1 MAVINTNVKALF
13 SQMALNTSGRAQTV
27 AMQQVSTGKR
37 INSARDD
44 AAGMAIAT
52 RMTHQIRSLN
62 QAVRNAGDAI
72 SLIQTAEGA
81 TNEITDMMQRMRELA
96 IQAVNDTNDNAQRSY
111 LDLEFQQLKQ
121 QIVQIAD
128 NTEWNGFPVLNGKA
142 GEQVGEMPVY
152 KATSNNQYGDVLIN
166 PTSTRVIE
174 GTASGEQQTITFDT
188 SAIPNGAAN
197 EIAVVKFN
205 PLATGDDLTIGGL
218 TYTAA
223 ANNTAAQVAAAFSG
237 LANGYKLGDEPVPDP
252 LLGAFT
258 GTFKGFS
265 TGTTTTETPDELTF
279 TGIPNGTN
287 DPNIEIT
294 GAGTVS
300 SVVITSGGGGAVDE
314 TTKLSF
320 KALTAGQTLTL
331 AGLTYTAGAGGATAK
346 QIAADFA
353 DRSNGY
359 AGVGGKEP
367 VNGTFTGTLNGFSSG
382 SASLGTLTFTSASS
396 GISVDLMTIDG
407 TGAKPSSL
415 VIKGGNGAENE
426 SATVTFGALK
436 AGETV
441 TLGGLTY
448 TAAADTDANTVA
460 TAFASRPDPYAG
472 VAGGLSGTLSG
483 FSTGDKT
490 GTSVTFSSSSLAAN
504 VKNLPVGGTGS
515 VASIVV
521 TNGGNGPLDETA
533 TLTFNKELL
542 EGDTITIGGLT
553 YTATA
558 DSSPTDLKTAF
569 SNLHE
574 GYNSDDTPPAK
585 GLFTGSLDGF
595 YSEVV
600 AGKLIFKSSSAET
613 NVDNLAIS
621 GTISGVSSE
630 PEDLP
635 SVIVKNGGP
644 LVLNGAGFTGTRT
657 FKFAGETIKL
667 QWDSIKNTA
676 GTAVDTTKMLAQIRQ
691 QLQATNQWGT
701 GSGRTVEISGSKLI
715 LTYAAKDGDVQ
726 SAQLADTS
734 NDGFFKVGA
743 IEVSRNALIQTQEM
757 FDSNGRFLKSGNL
770 VIEHVDVD
778 NNSTL
783 DIKASFVTPDNKSVN
798 LTGTFDKTQ
807 GTIKFLKRDGIN
819 STIISD
825 NLTYLLKDSSGLP
838 LNATNRAS
846 DLDLRNF
853 KLTVDVSGSI
863 PAMRAGDL
871 LINGVEIGGSFAT
884 DDPYSPVNNANGS
897 AIAKAAAINRK
908 AAVGSGPVGES
919 QSITFAGN
927 PIPGV
932 ITVGGVSVELSAME
946 NTPALATAK
955 IAEALRS
962 SAQFGEGS
970 GRKVTYA
977 PGSTII
983 NVDFPV
989 SDGEVSSIDVQQ
1001 RDTNLSSVTDTTRRF
1016 SSSSAGT
1023 GVFAKVNENIFTGK
1037 SMSGN
1042 AVVSGVVF
1050 INGYASAKIETL
1062 MNNPRDTRANV
1073 VRAINL
1079 MTDKTGVVAEDTGS
1093 DQLGVTLKAA
1103 DGRNIEVTFE
1113 TTSIANDF
1121 GNRIGMREGV
1131 QSSTISLESKI
1142 PNAVVLTSSA
1152 VGDISRVGLLEG
1164 NYSKNQAVVNTKERP
1179 LVEAS
1184 VKQVSSASF
1193 SGTPLPGDKFTLIVN
1208 GTTHE
1213 IEASADSNVLP
1224 KFSTLTLQG
1233 MRDAMVA
1240 KFKIDND
1247 QNVEVLAGN
1256 TVGEFVIR
1264 AKTPGRSFTAA
1275 TAMVPAAGSLA
1286 KISSVQTVVAN
1297 KIAPFKALGTD
1308 DLEINGIKIRA
1319 TNAADDIYSNQ
1330 VASSSNPAASAIAMA
1345 NAINTHTPETG
1356 VRAIAN
1362 PVVLKGNSTTTGST
1376 QLATWDAAP
1385 NEVKDVNEP
1394 VGIQSLYLNGTEI
1407 KIEFKKD
1414 DTPAERRINLV
1425 KAINTYSGTHGIAAS
1440 DNGKGLT
1447 LEAPDGRNVS
1457 VWYDASVEGLS
1468 PASFGLDEGSSI
1480 SQIAK
1485 VKIGGSGFTTGDK
1498 VSVNINGTIITA
1510 NLTMDSSSA
1519 SAMATALMNAIA
1531 DQVSKSIKLD
1541 GDPATVASNKIHMSN
1556 LIAYIDPND
1565 PTAVLV
1571 QSKVPGSP
1579 FSMLGASASDP
1590 LQTVSMGTVR
1600 ENNFGRNQITGIV
1613 GANESSSEA
1622 RTIYGTV
1629 RMIADPA
1636 HLPALPSTDGKAPNL
1651 TGVSGKPISIN
1662 VGDDGFTEASN
1673 FSDLGFSV
1681 GAFGGR
1687 SSSDMDP
1694 PRVGRLAFQVGSSAR
1709 QMVTIDL
1716 ADFGKGGPIT
1726 GEITGDVDK
1735 NVEDR
1740 GVRIHTRDGATAVLN
1755 LLDEAMD
1762 KVNATRAT
1770 MGAVM
1775 NRLDHVIN
1783 NLTNVSMNMSASRS
1797 QIEDADY
1804 ASSSTELAKT
1814 QIMQQAATAVLA
1826 QANTSQQSVL
1836 KLLGN

>member
-27 AMQQVSTGKR
+27 AMQQLSTGKR

-174 GTASGEQQTITFDT
+174 GNASGEQQTISFDT

-197 EIAVVKFN
+197 ETAVVKFKA
-205 PLATGDDLTIGGL
+205 LIAAETVTIGGL
-218 TYTAA
+218 TYTS
-223 ANNTAAQVAAAFSG
+223 TAATPAADVAAAFANR
-237 LANGYKLGDEPVPDP
+237 ANGYTAGTAPTPTL
-252 LLGAFT
+252 
-258 GTFKGFS
+258 GTFSGTFAGFS
-265 TGTTTTETPDELTF
+265 TGNATANELTF

-287 DPNIEIT
+287 NSNLLVT
-294 GAGTVS
+294 GTAGKVE
-300 SVVITSGGGGAVDE
+300 SVVITNGGSGPVDE
-314 TTKLSF
+314 TTKLTF
-320 KALTAGQTLTL
+320 KDLTAGQTVIL
-331 AGLTYTAGAGGATAK
+331 AGLTYTAGTGGATAA
-346 QIAADFA
+346 QIATDFA

-359 AGVGGKEP
+359 AGSGGKAP
-367 VNGTFTGTLNGFSSG
+367 LNGTFTGTLTGFSSG
-382 SASLGTLTFTSASS
+382 SSNLADLIFTSSTSGSDVAPMSITGTGTL
-396 GISVDLMTIDG
+396 
-407 TGAKPSSL
+407 PSSV
-415 VIKGGNGAENE
+415 VINGGSGAVDE
-426 SATVTFGALK
+426 SAAVTFSDLT
-436 AGETV
+436 AGQYVTV
-441 TLGGLTY
+441 GGLTY
-448 TAAADTDANTVA
+448 TSTAASTATEVAAAFANRANAYVG
-460 TAFASRPDPYAG
+460 G
-472 VAGGLSGTLSG
+472 VAPSPTAGTLTGTLSG
-483 FSTGDKT
+483 FSTGANT
-490 GTSVTFSSSSLAAN
+490 AGALTFSSSSLAAN
-504 VKNLPVGGTGS
+504 VTNLPVSGTGTVKS
-515 VASIVV
+515 VVV
-521 TNGGNGPLDETA
+521 TNGGNGPIDETA
-533 TLTFNKELL
+533 TLTFNTALTA
-542 EGDTITIGGLT
+542 GQTITIGGLT
-553 YTATA
+553 YTSTGATTA
-558 DSSPTDLKTAF
+558 AEVATDFANRANGYAGAGGTAPTRGT
-569 SNLHE
+569 
-574 GYNSDDTPPAK
+574 
-585 GLFTGSLDGF
+585 FTGTLDGF
-595 YSEVV
+595 
-600 AGKLIFKSSSAET
+600 SSGAAS
-613 NVDNLAIS
+613 S
-621 GTISGVSSE
+621 GTITFTSSTAGINVTNIATSGTGA
-630 PEDLP
+630 LP
-635 SVIVKNGGP
+635 SVVVKNGGP
-644 LVLNGAGFTGTRT
+644 LVLNSAGFSGTRT
-657 FKFAGETIKL
+657 FKFAGETIQL
-667 QWDSIKNTA
+667 QWDSVKNTA
-676 GTAVDTTKMLAQIRQ
+676 GTAVDNVKMLTQIQQ
-691 QLQATNQWGT
+691 QLQSTNQWGA

-726 SAQLADTS
+726 SAQLADAS
-734 NDGFFKVGA
+734 NDGFFKVGS
-743 IEVSRNALIQTQEM
+743 IEISRNALIQTQEM

-798 LTGTFDKTQ
+798 LTGTFDKAQ

-884 DDPYSPVNNANGS
+884 DDPHSPVNNANGS

-955 IAEALRS
+955 IAEAMRS

-983 NVDFPV
+983 NIDFPV
-989 SDGEVSSIDVQQ
+989 TDGEVSSIDVQQ

-1113 TTSIANDF
+1113 TTSIADDF

-1179 LVEAS
+1179 LVDPS

-1193 SGTPLPGDKFTLIVN
+1193 SGTPLSGDKFTLVVN
-1208 GTTHE
+1208 GTEHT
-1213 IEASADSNVLP
+1213 ITAGTAP
-1224 KFSTLTLQG
+1224 ATTLTLQG

-1240 KFKIDND
+1240 QFKIDND

-1256 TVGEFVIR
+1256 TVGEFVVR

-1275 TAMVPAAGSLA
+1275 TAMVPATGSLA

-1330 VASSSNPAASAIAMA
+1330 IASSSNPAASAIAMA

-1385 NEVKDVNEP
+1385 NEVKAVNEP

-1485 VKIGGSGFTTGDK
+1485 VKVGGSGFTTGDT
-1498 VSVNINGTIITA
+1498 VSVNINGTVITTDPTIA
-1510 NLTMDSSSA
+1510 TSSA
-1519 SAMATALMNAIA
+1519 TAMATALMTAINAK
-1531 DQVSKSIKLD
+1531 VSASITLD
-1541 GDPATVASNKIHMSN
+1541 SNPATLASAKTHMSN

-1579 FSMLGASASDP
+1579 FSMVGATASDA

-1600 ENNFGRNQITGIV
+1600 DNNFGSNQITGIV

-1622 RTIYGTV
+1622 RTVYGTV

-1662 VGDDGFTEASN
+1662 VGDDGFSEASN

>member
-13 SQMALNTSGRAQTV
+13 SQMALSSSGRAQTV
-27 AMQQVSTGKR
+27 AMQQLSTGKR

-121 QIVQIAD
+121 QIVQVAD

-152 KATSNNQYGDVLIN
+152 KATSNNQYGDVLLD

-174 GTASGEQQTITFDT
+174 GAASGEQQTITFDT
-188 SAIPNGAAN
+188 SGVD
-197 EIAVVKFN
+197 AV
-205 PLATGDDLTIGGL
+205 G
-218 TYTAA
+218 
-223 ANNTAAQVAAAFSG
+223 
-237 LANGYKLGDEPVPDP
+237 
-252 LLGAFT
+252 
-258 GTFKGFS
+258 
-265 TGTTTTETPDELTF
+265 
-279 TGIPNGTN
+279 
-287 DPNIEIT
+287 
-294 GAGTVS
+294 
-300 SVVITSGGGGAVDE
+300 
-314 TTKLSF
+314 
-320 KALTAGQTLTL
+320 
-331 AGLTYTAGAGGATAK
+331 
-346 QIAADFA
+346 
-353 DRSNGY
+353 
-359 AGVGGKEP
+359 
-367 VNGTFTGTLNGFSSG
+367 
-382 SASLGTLTFTSASS
+382 
-396 GISVDLMTIDG
+396 
-407 TGAKPSSL
+407 
-415 VIKGGNGAENE
+415 
-426 SATVTFGALK
+426 
-436 AGETV
+436 
-441 TLGGLTY
+441 
-448 TAAADTDANTVA
+448 
-460 TAFASRPDPYAG
+460 
-472 VAGGLSGTLSG
+472 
-483 FSTGDKT
+483 
-490 GTSVTFSSSSLAAN
+490 
-504 VKNLPVGGTGS
+504 
-515 VASIVV
+515 
-521 TNGGNGPLDETA
+521 
-533 TLTFNKELL
+533 
-542 EGDTITIGGLT
+542 
-553 YTATA
+553 
-558 DSSPTDLKTAF
+558 
-569 SNLHE
+569 
-574 GYNSDDTPPAK
+574 
-585 GLFTGSLDGF
+585 
-595 YSEVV
+595 
-600 AGKLIFKSSSAET
+600 
-613 NVDNLAIS
+613 
-621 GTISGVSSE
+621 
-630 PEDLP
+630 
-635 SVIVKNGGP
+635 
-644 LVLNGAGFTGTRT
+644 GFTGTRT
-657 FKFAGETIKL
+657 FKFAGESISL
-667 QWDSIKNTA
+667 QWDTITDGS
-676 GTAVDTTKMLAQIRQ
+676 GSVDHTKLLTQFQQ
-691 QLQATNQWGT
+691 QLQATDQFGS
-701 GSGRTVEISGSKLI
+701 GSGRSVAVSGNNLV
-715 LTYAAKDGDVQ
+715 LTYAAKDGDV
-726 SAQLADTS
+726 SDALLADSS
-734 NDGFFKVGA
+734 NDGFFQVGTLN
-743 IEVSRNALIQTQEM
+743 VSRNAVTQTQEM
-757 FDSNGRFLKSGNL
+757 FDNNGRFLRSGNL
-770 VIEHVDVD
+770 VIEHTDT
-778 NNSTL
+778 NNDGNL
-783 DIKASFVTPDNKSVN
+783 DIKATFVTPDNKSVN
-798 LTGTFDKTQ
+798 LTGTFDNTTGKVT
-807 GTIKFLKRDGIN
+807 FLARDGIN

-825 NLTYLLKDSSGLP
+825 NLTYVLKDSTGLP
-838 LNATNRAS
+838 FDGSSSYVS
-846 DLDLRNF
+846 DDVLVKNNELTERNF
-853 KLTVDVSGSI
+853 KLSIDVSGSI

-908 AAVGSGPVGES
+908 ASVGSGPVGES
-919 QSITFAGN
+919 QAITFSGN

-932 ITVGGVSVELSAME
+932 ITVGGVSVELTAME

-955 IAEALRS
+955 IAETMRT

-1001 RDTNLSSVTDTTRRF
+1001 RDTNLSSVTDTTRRY

-1037 SMSGN
+1037 AMSGN

-1079 MTDKTGVVAEDTGS
+1079 ISDKTGVMAEDTGS

-1113 TTSIANDF
+1113 TTSIASDF

-1152 VGDISRVGLLEG
+1152 MGDISRVGLLEG

-1179 LVEAS
+1179 LVEPS
-1184 VKQVSSASF
+1184 IKQVSSAAF
-1193 SGTPLPGDKFTLIVN
+1193 TGPAVAGDKFTLVVN
-1208 GTTHE
+1208 GTEHSISVT
-1213 IEASADSNVLP
+1213 SS
-1224 KFSTLTLQG
+1224 STDFELSTQG
-1233 MRDAMVA
+1233 LRDAMVA
-1240 KFKIDND
+1240 KFAADND

-1256 TVGEFVIR
+1256 TVGEFIIR

-1275 TAMVPAAGSLA
+1275 TAMVPATDSTATM
-1286 KISSVQTVVAN
+1286 SSVKAVVEN
-1297 KIAPFKALGTD
+1297 KIAPFMALGQD
-1308 DLEINGIKIRA
+1308 DLKINGVKIRA

-1330 VASSSNPAASAIAMA
+1330 IASSSNPAASAIAMA

-1376 QLATWDAAP
+1376 QLGTWDAAP
-1385 NEVKDVNEP
+1385 NGTKAVNEP
-1394 VGIQSLYLNGTEI
+1394 VGIQSLYLNGTQI
-1407 KIEFKKD
+1407 KVEFKKD

-1425 KAINTYSGTHGIAAS
+1425 KAINTYSGTHGIVAK

-1468 PASFGLDEGSSI
+1468 PASFGLDEGSSV
-1480 SQIAK
+1480 SQISK
-1485 VKIGGSGFTTGDK
+1485 VKIGGSGFTAGDT
-1498 VSVNINGTIITA
+1498 VSVNINGTIIQT
-1510 NLTMDSSSA
+1510 DSSTSVTSA
-1519 SAMATALMNAIA
+1519 SSMATALMTAINAA
-1531 DQVSKSIKLD
+1531 VSSSITLD
-1541 GDPATVASNKIHMSN
+1541 SNPATLASDRTHMSN

-1579 FSMLGASASDP
+1579 FVMLGSTASSSS
-1590 LQTVSMGTVR
+1590 QTVSMGTVR
-1600 ENNFGRNQITGIV
+1600 ENSFGGNQITGIV
-1613 GANESSSEA
+1613 AANESSSEA
-1622 RTIYGTV
+1622 RTVYGTV
-1629 RMIADPA
+1629 RMIAEPA
-1636 HLPALPSTDGKAPNL
+1636 HLPALPSTDGKSPNL

-1662 VGDDGFTEASN
+1662 TGDDGFSSASN
-1673 FSDLGFSV
+1673 FADLGFSV
-1681 GAFGGR
+1681 GSFGGR

-1735 NVEDR
+1735 AVEDR

-1775 NRLDHVIN
+1775 NRLDHVIS

-1804 ASSSTELAKT
+1804 AASSTELAKT

>member
-13 SQMALNTSGRAQTV
+13 SQMALSSSGRAQTV
-27 AMQQVSTGKR
+27 AMQQLSTGKR

-121 QIVQIAD
+121 QIVQVAD

-152 KATSNNQYGDVLIN
+152 KATSNNQYGDVLLD

-174 GTASGEQQTITFDT
+174 GAASGEQQTITFDT
-188 SAIPNGAAN
+188 SGVD
-197 EIAVVKFN
+197 AV
-205 PLATGDDLTIGGL
+205 G
-218 TYTAA
+218 
-223 ANNTAAQVAAAFSG
+223 
-237 LANGYKLGDEPVPDP
+237 
-252 LLGAFT
+252 
-258 GTFKGFS
+258 
-265 TGTTTTETPDELTF
+265 
-279 TGIPNGTN
+279 
-287 DPNIEIT
+287 
-294 GAGTVS
+294 
-300 SVVITSGGGGAVDE
+300 
-314 TTKLSF
+314 
-320 KALTAGQTLTL
+320 
-331 AGLTYTAGAGGATAK
+331 
-346 QIAADFA
+346 
-353 DRSNGY
+353 
-359 AGVGGKEP
+359 
-367 VNGTFTGTLNGFSSG
+367 
-382 SASLGTLTFTSASS
+382 
-396 GISVDLMTIDG
+396 
-407 TGAKPSSL
+407 
-415 VIKGGNGAENE
+415 
-426 SATVTFGALK
+426 
-436 AGETV
+436 
-441 TLGGLTY
+441 
-448 TAAADTDANTVA
+448 
-460 TAFASRPDPYAG
+460 
-472 VAGGLSGTLSG
+472 
-483 FSTGDKT
+483 
-490 GTSVTFSSSSLAAN
+490 
-504 VKNLPVGGTGS
+504 
-515 VASIVV
+515 
-521 TNGGNGPLDETA
+521 
-533 TLTFNKELL
+533 
-542 EGDTITIGGLT
+542 
-553 YTATA
+553 
-558 DSSPTDLKTAF
+558 
-569 SNLHE
+569 
-574 GYNSDDTPPAK
+574 
-585 GLFTGSLDGF
+585 
-595 YSEVV
+595 
-600 AGKLIFKSSSAET
+600 
-613 NVDNLAIS
+613 
-621 GTISGVSSE
+621 
-630 PEDLP
+630 
-635 SVIVKNGGP
+635 
-644 LVLNGAGFTGTRT
+644 GFTGTRT
-657 FKFAGETIKL
+657 FKFAGESISL
-667 QWDSIKNTA
+667 QWDTITDGS
-676 GTAVDTTKMLAQIRQ
+676 GSVDQTKLLTQFQQ
-691 QLQATNQWGT
+691 QLQATDQFGS
-701 GSGRTVEISGSKLI
+701 GSGRSVGISGNNLV
-715 LTYAAKDGDVQ
+715 LTYAAKDGDV
-726 SAQLADTS
+726 SDALLADSS
-734 NDGFFKVGA
+734 NDGFFQVGTLN
-743 IEVSRNALIQTQEM
+743 VSRNAVTQTQEM
-757 FDSNGRFLKSGNL
+757 FDNNGRFLRSGNL
-770 VIEHVDVD
+770 VIEHTDT
-778 NNSTL
+778 NNDGDL
-783 DIKASFVTPDNKSVN
+783 DIKATFVTPDNKSVN
-798 LTGTFDKTQ
+798 LTGTFDETTGKVT
-807 GTIKFLKRDGIN
+807 FLARDGIN

-825 NLTYLLKDSSGLP
+825 NLTYVLKDSTGLP
-838 LNATNRAS
+838 FDGSSSYVS
-846 DLDLRNF
+846 DDVLVKSNELTERNF
-853 KLTVDVSGSI
+853 KLSIDVSGSI

-919 QSITFAGN
+919 QAITFSGN

-932 ITVGGVSVELSAME
+932 ITVGGVSVELTAME

-955 IAEALRS
+955 IAETMRT

-983 NVDFPV
+983 SVDFPV

-1001 RDTNLSSVTDTTRRF
+1001 RDTNLSSVTDTMRRY

-1037 SMSGN
+1037 AMSGN

-1079 MTDKTGVVAEDTGS
+1079 ISDKTGVVADDTGS

-1113 TTSIANDF
+1113 TTSIASDF

-1152 VGDISRVGLLEG
+1152 MGDISRVGLLEG

-1179 LVEAS
+1179 LVEPS
-1184 VKQVSSASF
+1184 IQQVSSAAF
-1193 SGTPLPGDKFTLIVN
+1193 TGPAVAGDKFTLVVN
-1208 GTTHE
+1208 GTEHS
-1213 IEASADSNVLP
+1213 ISVSSS
-1224 KFSTLTLQG
+1224 STDFELSTQG
-1233 MRDAMVA
+1233 LRDAMVT
-1240 KFKIDND
+1240 KFAADND

-1256 TVGEFVIR
+1256 TVGEFIIR

-1275 TAMVPAAGSLA
+1275 TAMVPATDSTAI
-1286 KISSVQTVVAN
+1286 ISSVKAVVEN
-1297 KIAPFKALGTD
+1297 KISPFMALGQD
-1308 DLEINGIKIRA
+1308 DLKINGVKIRA

-1330 VASSSNPAASAIAMA
+1330 IASSSNPAASAIAMA

-1376 QLATWDAAP
+1376 QLGTWDAAP
-1385 NEVKDVNEP
+1385 NGTKAVNEP
-1394 VGIQSLYLNGTEI
+1394 VGIQSLYLNGTQI
-1407 KIEFKKD
+1407 KVEFKKD

-1425 KAINTYSGTHGIAAS
+1425 KAINTYSGTHGIVAK

-1468 PASFGLDEGSSI
+1468 PASFGLDEGSSV
-1480 SQIAK
+1480 SQVSK
-1485 VKIGGSGFTTGDK
+1485 VKIGGSGFTAGDT
-1498 VSVNINGTIITA
+1498 VSVNINGTIIQT
-1510 NLTMDSSSA
+1510 DSSTSVASA
-1519 SAMATALMNAIA
+1519 SSMATALMTAINAA
-1531 DQVSKSIKLD
+1531 VSDSITLD
-1541 GDPATVASNKIHMSN
+1541 SNPATLASDRTHMSN

-1579 FSMLGASASDP
+1579 FVMLGSTASSSS
-1590 LQTVSMGTVR
+1590 QTVSMGTVR
-1600 ENNFGRNQITGIV
+1600 ENSFGGNQITGIV
-1613 GANESSSEA
+1613 AANESSSEA
-1622 RTIYGTV
+1622 RTVYGTV
-1629 RMIADPA
+1629 RMIAEPA
-1636 HLPALPSTDGKAPNL
+1636 HLPALPSTDGKSPNL

-1662 VGDDGFTEASN
+1662 TGDDGFSSASN
-1673 FSDLGFSV
+1673 FADLGFSV
-1681 GAFGGR
+1681 GSFGGR

-1735 NVEDR
+1735 AVEDR

-1804 ASSSTELAKT
+1804 AASSTELAKT

>member
-13 SQMALNTSGRAQTV
+13 SQMALSSSGRAQTV
-27 AMQQVSTGKR
+27 AMQQLSTGKR

-121 QIVQIAD
+121 QIVQVAD

-152 KATSNNQYGDVLIN
+152 KATSNNQYGDVLLD

-174 GTASGEQQTITFDT
+174 GAASGEQQTITFDT
-188 SAIPNGAAN
+188 SGVD
-197 EIAVVKFN
+197 AV
-205 PLATGDDLTIGGL
+205 G
-218 TYTAA
+218 
-223 ANNTAAQVAAAFSG
+223 
-237 LANGYKLGDEPVPDP
+237 
-252 LLGAFT
+252 
-258 GTFKGFS
+258 
-265 TGTTTTETPDELTF
+265 
-279 TGIPNGTN
+279 
-287 DPNIEIT
+287 
-294 GAGTVS
+294 
-300 SVVITSGGGGAVDE
+300 
-314 TTKLSF
+314 
-320 KALTAGQTLTL
+320 
-331 AGLTYTAGAGGATAK
+331 
-346 QIAADFA
+346 
-353 DRSNGY
+353 
-359 AGVGGKEP
+359 
-367 VNGTFTGTLNGFSSG
+367 
-382 SASLGTLTFTSASS
+382 
-396 GISVDLMTIDG
+396 
-407 TGAKPSSL
+407 
-415 VIKGGNGAENE
+415 
-426 SATVTFGALK
+426 
-436 AGETV
+436 
-441 TLGGLTY
+441 
-448 TAAADTDANTVA
+448 
-460 TAFASRPDPYAG
+460 
-472 VAGGLSGTLSG
+472 
-483 FSTGDKT
+483 
-490 GTSVTFSSSSLAAN
+490 
-504 VKNLPVGGTGS
+504 
-515 VASIVV
+515 
-521 TNGGNGPLDETA
+521 
-533 TLTFNKELL
+533 
-542 EGDTITIGGLT
+542 
-553 YTATA
+553 
-558 DSSPTDLKTAF
+558 
-569 SNLHE
+569 
-574 GYNSDDTPPAK
+574 
-585 GLFTGSLDGF
+585 
-595 YSEVV
+595 
-600 AGKLIFKSSSAET
+600 
-613 NVDNLAIS
+613 
-621 GTISGVSSE
+621 
-630 PEDLP
+630 
-635 SVIVKNGGP
+635 
-644 LVLNGAGFTGTRT
+644 GFTGTRT
-657 FKFAGETIKL
+657 FKFAGESISL
-667 QWDSIKNTA
+667 QWDTITDGS
-676 GTAVDTTKMLAQIRQ
+676 GSVDQTKLLTQFQQ
-691 QLQATNQWGT
+691 QLQATDQFGS
-701 GSGRTVEISGSKLI
+701 GSGRSVGVSGNNLV
-715 LTYAAKDGDVQ
+715 LTYAAKDGDV
-726 SAQLADTS
+726 SDALLADSS
-734 NDGFFKVGA
+734 NDGFFQVGTLN
-743 IEVSRNALIQTQEM
+743 VSRNAVTQTQEM
-757 FDSNGRFLKSGNL
+757 FDNNGRFLRSGNL
-770 VIEHVDVD
+770 VIEHTDT
-778 NNSTL
+778 NNDGDL
-783 DIKASFVTPDNKSVN
+783 DIKATFVTPDNKSVN
-798 LTGTFDKTQ
+798 LTGTFDETTGKVT
-807 GTIKFLKRDGIN
+807 FLARDGIN

-825 NLTYLLKDSSGLP
+825 NLTYVLKDSTGLP
-838 LNATNRAS
+838 FDGSSSYVS
-846 DLDLRNF
+846 DDVLVKSNELTERNF
-853 KLTVDVSGSI
+853 KLSIDVSGSI

-919 QSITFAGN
+919 QAITFSGN

-932 ITVGGVSVELSAME
+932 ITVGGVSVELTAME

-955 IAEALRS
+955 IAETMRT

-983 NVDFPV
+983 SVDFPV

-1001 RDTNLSSVTDTTRRF
+1001 RDTNLSSVTDTMRRY

-1037 SMSGN
+1037 AMSGN

-1079 MTDKTGVVAEDTGS
+1079 ISDKTGVVADDTGS

-1113 TTSIANDF
+1113 TTSIASDF

-1152 VGDISRVGLLEG
+1152 MGDISRVGLLEG

-1179 LVEAS
+1179 LVEPS
-1184 VKQVSSASF
+1184 IQQVSSAAF
-1193 SGTPLPGDKFTLIVN
+1193 TGPAVAGDKFTLVVN
-1208 GTTHE
+1208 GTEHS
-1213 IEASADSNVLP
+1213 ISVSSS
-1224 KFSTLTLQG
+1224 STDFELSTQG
-1233 MRDAMVA
+1233 LRDAMVA
-1240 KFKIDND
+1240 KFAADND

-1256 TVGEFVIR
+1256 TVGEFIIR

-1275 TAMVPAAGSLA
+1275 TAMVPATDSTAI
-1286 KISSVQTVVAN
+1286 ISSVKAVVEN
-1297 KIAPFKALGTD
+1297 KISPFMALGQD
-1308 DLEINGIKIRA
+1308 DLKINGVKIRA

-1330 VASSSNPAASAIAMA
+1330 IASSSNPAASAIAMA

-1376 QLATWDAAP
+1376 QLGTWDAAP
-1385 NEVKDVNEP
+1385 NGTKAVNEP
-1394 VGIQSLYLNGTEI
+1394 VGIQSLYLNGTQI
-1407 KIEFKKD
+1407 KVEFKKD

-1425 KAINTYSGTHGIAAS
+1425 KAINTYSGTHGIVAK

-1468 PASFGLDEGSSI
+1468 PASFGLDEGSSV
-1480 SQIAK
+1480 SQVSK
-1485 VKIGGSGFTTGDK
+1485 VKIGGSGFTAGDT
-1498 VSVNINGTIITA
+1498 VSVNINGTIIQT
-1510 NLTMDSSSA
+1510 DSSTSVASA
-1519 SAMATALMNAIA
+1519 SSMATALMTAINAA
-1531 DQVSKSIKLD
+1531 VSDSITLD
-1541 GDPATVASNKIHMSN
+1541 SNPATLASDRTHMSN

-1579 FSMLGASASDP
+1579 FVMLGSTASSSS
-1590 LQTVSMGTVR
+1590 QTVSMGTVR
-1600 ENNFGRNQITGIV
+1600 ENSFGGNQITGIV
-1613 GANESSSEA
+1613 AANESSSEA
-1622 RTIYGTV
+1622 RTVYGTV
-1629 RMIADPA
+1629 RMIAEPA
-1636 HLPALPSTDGKAPNL
+1636 HLPALPSTDGKSPNL

-1662 VGDDGFTEASN
+1662 TGDDGFSSASN
-1673 FSDLGFSV
+1673 FADLGFSV
-1681 GAFGGR
+1681 GSFGGR

-1735 NVEDR
+1735 AVEDR

-1804 ASSSTELAKT
+1804 AASSTELAKT

>member
-13 SQMALNTSGRAQTV
+13 SQMALSSSGRAQTV
-27 AMQQVSTGKR
+27 AMQQLSTGKR

-121 QIVQIAD
+121 QIVQVAD

-152 KATSNNQYGDVLIN
+152 KATSNNQYGDVLLD

-174 GTASGEQQTITFDT
+174 GAASGEQQTITFDT
-188 SAIPNGAAN
+188 SGVD
-197 EIAVVKFN
+197 AV
-205 PLATGDDLTIGGL
+205 G
-218 TYTAA
+218 
-223 ANNTAAQVAAAFSG
+223 
-237 LANGYKLGDEPVPDP
+237 
-252 LLGAFT
+252 
-258 GTFKGFS
+258 
-265 TGTTTTETPDELTF
+265 
-279 TGIPNGTN
+279 
-287 DPNIEIT
+287 
-294 GAGTVS
+294 
-300 SVVITSGGGGAVDE
+300 
-314 TTKLSF
+314 
-320 KALTAGQTLTL
+320 
-331 AGLTYTAGAGGATAK
+331 
-346 QIAADFA
+346 
-353 DRSNGY
+353 
-359 AGVGGKEP
+359 
-367 VNGTFTGTLNGFSSG
+367 
-382 SASLGTLTFTSASS
+382 
-396 GISVDLMTIDG
+396 
-407 TGAKPSSL
+407 
-415 VIKGGNGAENE
+415 
-426 SATVTFGALK
+426 
-436 AGETV
+436 
-441 TLGGLTY
+441 
-448 TAAADTDANTVA
+448 
-460 TAFASRPDPYAG
+460 
-472 VAGGLSGTLSG
+472 
-483 FSTGDKT
+483 
-490 GTSVTFSSSSLAAN
+490 
-504 VKNLPVGGTGS
+504 
-515 VASIVV
+515 
-521 TNGGNGPLDETA
+521 
-533 TLTFNKELL
+533 
-542 EGDTITIGGLT
+542 
-553 YTATA
+553 
-558 DSSPTDLKTAF
+558 
-569 SNLHE
+569 
-574 GYNSDDTPPAK
+574 
-585 GLFTGSLDGF
+585 
-595 YSEVV
+595 
-600 AGKLIFKSSSAET
+600 
-613 NVDNLAIS
+613 
-621 GTISGVSSE
+621 
-630 PEDLP
+630 
-635 SVIVKNGGP
+635 
-644 LVLNGAGFTGTRT
+644 GFTGTRT
-657 FKFAGETIKL
+657 FKFAGESISL
-667 QWDSIKNTA
+667 QWDTITDGS
-676 GTAVDTTKMLAQIRQ
+676 GSVDQTKFLTQFQQ
-691 QLQATNQWGT
+691 QLQATDQFGS
-701 GSGRTVEISGSKLI
+701 GSGRSVGISGNNLV
-715 LTYAAKDGDVQ
+715 LTYAAKDGDV
-726 SAQLADTS
+726 SDALLADSS
-734 NDGFFKVGA
+734 NDGFFQVGTLN
-743 IEVSRNALIQTQEM
+743 VSRNAVTQTQEM
-757 FDSNGRFLKSGNL
+757 FDNNGRFLRSGNL
-770 VIEHVDVD
+770 VIEHTDT
-778 NNSTL
+778 NNDGDL
-783 DIKASFVTPDNKSVN
+783 DIKATFVTPDNKSVN
-798 LTGTFDKTQ
+798 LTGTFDETTGKVT
-807 GTIKFLKRDGIN
+807 FLARDGIN

-825 NLTYLLKDSSGLP
+825 NLTYVLKDSTGLP
-838 LNATNRAS
+838 FDGSSSYVS
-846 DLDLRNF
+846 DDVLVKSNELTERNF
-853 KLTVDVSGSI
+853 KLSIDVSGSI

-919 QSITFAGN
+919 QAITFSGN

-932 ITVGGVSVELSAME
+932 ITVGGVSVELTAME

-955 IAEALRS
+955 IAETMRT

-983 NVDFPV
+983 SVDFPV

-1001 RDTNLSSVTDTTRRF
+1001 RDTNLSSVTDTTRRY

-1037 SMSGN
+1037 AMSGN

-1079 MTDKTGVVAEDTGS
+1079 ISDKTGVVADDTGS

-1113 TTSIANDF
+1113 TTSIASDF

-1152 VGDISRVGLLEG
+1152 MGDISRVGLLEG

-1179 LVEAS
+1179 LVEPS
-1184 VKQVSSASF
+1184 IQQVSSAAF
-1193 SGTPLPGDKFTLIVN
+1193 TGPAVAGDKFTLVVN
-1208 GTTHE
+1208 GTEHS
-1213 IEASADSNVLP
+1213 ISVSSS
-1224 KFSTLTLQG
+1224 STDFELSTQG
-1233 MRDAMVA
+1233 LRDAMVT
-1240 KFKIDND
+1240 KFAADND

-1256 TVGEFVIR
+1256 TVGEFIIR

-1275 TAMVPAAGSLA
+1275 TAMVPATDSTAI
-1286 KISSVQTVVAN
+1286 ISSVKAVVEN
-1297 KIAPFKALGTD
+1297 KISPFMALGQD
-1308 DLEINGIKIRA
+1308 DLKINGVKIRA

-1330 VASSSNPAASAIAMA
+1330 IASSSNPAASAIAMA

-1376 QLATWDAAP
+1376 QLGTWDAAP
-1385 NEVKDVNEP
+1385 NGTKAVNEP
-1394 VGIQSLYLNGTEI
+1394 VGIQSLYLNGTQI
-1407 KIEFKKD
+1407 KVEFKKD

-1425 KAINTYSGTHGIAAS
+1425 KAINTYSGTHGIVAK

-1468 PASFGLDEGSSI
+1468 PASFGLDEGSSV
-1480 SQIAK
+1480 SQVSK
-1485 VKIGGSGFTTGDK
+1485 VKIGGSGFTAGDT
-1498 VSVNINGTIITA
+1498 VSVNINGTIIQT
-1510 NLTMDSSSA
+1510 DSSTSVASA
-1519 SAMATALMNAIA
+1519 SSMATALMTAINAA
-1531 DQVSKSIKLD
+1531 VSDSITLD
-1541 GDPATVASNKIHMSN
+1541 SNPATLASDRTHMSN

-1579 FSMLGASASDP
+1579 FVMLGSTASSSS
-1590 LQTVSMGTVR
+1590 QTVSMGTVR
-1600 ENNFGRNQITGIV
+1600 ENSFGGNQITGIV
-1613 GANESSSEA
+1613 AANESSSEA
-1622 RTIYGTV
+1622 RTVYGTV
-1629 RMIADPA
+1629 RMIAEPA
-1636 HLPALPSTDGKAPNL
+1636 HLPALPSTDGKSPNL

-1662 VGDDGFTEASN
+1662 TGDDGFSSASN
-1673 FSDLGFSV
+1673 FADLGFSV
-1681 GAFGGR
+1681 GSFGGR

-1735 NVEDR
+1735 AVEDR

-1804 ASSSTELAKT
+1804 AASSTELAKT

>member
-13 SQMALNTSGRAQTV
+13 SQMALSSSGRAQTV
-27 AMQQVSTGKR
+27 AMQQLSTGKR

-121 QIVQIAD
+121 QIVQVAD

-152 KATSNNQYGDVLIN
+152 KATSNNQYGDVLLD

-174 GTASGEQQTITFDT
+174 GAASGEQQTITFDT
-188 SAIPNGAAN
+188 SGVD
-197 EIAVVKFN
+197 AV
-205 PLATGDDLTIGGL
+205 G
-218 TYTAA
+218 
-223 ANNTAAQVAAAFSG
+223 
-237 LANGYKLGDEPVPDP
+237 
-252 LLGAFT
+252 
-258 GTFKGFS
+258 
-265 TGTTTTETPDELTF
+265 
-279 TGIPNGTN
+279 
-287 DPNIEIT
+287 
-294 GAGTVS
+294 
-300 SVVITSGGGGAVDE
+300 
-314 TTKLSF
+314 
-320 KALTAGQTLTL
+320 
-331 AGLTYTAGAGGATAK
+331 
-346 QIAADFA
+346 
-353 DRSNGY
+353 
-359 AGVGGKEP
+359 
-367 VNGTFTGTLNGFSSG
+367 
-382 SASLGTLTFTSASS
+382 
-396 GISVDLMTIDG
+396 
-407 TGAKPSSL
+407 
-415 VIKGGNGAENE
+415 
-426 SATVTFGALK
+426 
-436 AGETV
+436 
-441 TLGGLTY
+441 
-448 TAAADTDANTVA
+448 
-460 TAFASRPDPYAG
+460 
-472 VAGGLSGTLSG
+472 
-483 FSTGDKT
+483 
-490 GTSVTFSSSSLAAN
+490 
-504 VKNLPVGGTGS
+504 
-515 VASIVV
+515 
-521 TNGGNGPLDETA
+521 
-533 TLTFNKELL
+533 
-542 EGDTITIGGLT
+542 
-553 YTATA
+553 
-558 DSSPTDLKTAF
+558 
-569 SNLHE
+569 
-574 GYNSDDTPPAK
+574 
-585 GLFTGSLDGF
+585 
-595 YSEVV
+595 
-600 AGKLIFKSSSAET
+600 
-613 NVDNLAIS
+613 
-621 GTISGVSSE
+621 
-630 PEDLP
+630 
-635 SVIVKNGGP
+635 
-644 LVLNGAGFTGTRT
+644 GFTGTRT
-657 FKFAGETIKL
+657 FKFAGESISL
-667 QWDSIKNTA
+667 QWDTITDGS
-676 GTAVDTTKMLAQIRQ
+676 GSVDQTKLLTQFQQ
-691 QLQATNQWGT
+691 QLQATDQFGS
-701 GSGRTVEISGSKLI
+701 GSGRSVGISGNNLV
-715 LTYAAKDGDVQ
+715 LTYAAKDGDV
-726 SAQLADTS
+726 SDALLADSS
-734 NDGFFKVGA
+734 NDGFFQVGTLN
-743 IEVSRNALIQTQEM
+743 VSRNAVTQTQEM
-757 FDSNGRFLKSGNL
+757 FDNNGRFLRSGNL
-770 VIEHVDVD
+770 VIEHTDT
-778 NNSTL
+778 NNDGDL
-783 DIKASFVTPDNKSVN
+783 DIKATFVTPDNKSVN
-798 LTGTFDKTQ
+798 LTGTFDETTGKVT
-807 GTIKFLKRDGIN
+807 FLARDGIN

-825 NLTYLLKDSSGLP
+825 NLTYVLKDSTGLP
-838 LNATNRAS
+838 FDGSSSYVS
-846 DLDLRNF
+846 DDVLVKSNELTERNF
-853 KLTVDVSGSI
+853 KLSIDVSGSI

-919 QSITFAGN
+919 QAITFSGN

-932 ITVGGVSVELSAME
+932 ITVGGVSVELTAME

-955 IAEALRS
+955 IAETMRT

-983 NVDFPV
+983 SVDFPV

-1001 RDTNLSSVTDTTRRF
+1001 RDTNLSSVTDTMRRY

-1037 SMSGN
+1037 AMSGN

-1079 MTDKTGVVAEDTGS
+1079 ISDKTGVVADDTGS

-1113 TTSIANDF
+1113 TTSIASDF

-1152 VGDISRVGLLEG
+1152 MGDISRVGLLEG

-1179 LVEAS
+1179 LVEPS
-1184 VKQVSSASF
+1184 IQQVSSAAF
-1193 SGTPLPGDKFTLIVN
+1193 TGPAVAGDKFTLVVN
-1208 GTTHE
+1208 GTEHS
-1213 IEASADSNVLP
+1213 ISVSSS
-1224 KFSTLTLQG
+1224 STDFELSTQG
-1233 MRDAMVA
+1233 LRDAMVA
-1240 KFKIDND
+1240 KFAADND

-1256 TVGEFVIR
+1256 TVGEFIIR

-1275 TAMVPAAGSLA
+1275 TAMVPATDSTAI
-1286 KISSVQTVVAN
+1286 ISSVKAVVEN
-1297 KIAPFKALGTD
+1297 KISPFMALGQD
-1308 DLEINGIKIRA
+1308 DLKINGVKIRA

-1330 VASSSNPAASAIAMA
+1330 IASSSNPAASAIAMA

-1376 QLATWDAAP
+1376 QLGTWDAAP
-1385 NEVKDVNEP
+1385 NGTKAVNEP
-1394 VGIQSLYLNGTEI
+1394 VGIQSLYLNGTQI
-1407 KIEFKKD
+1407 KVEFKKD

-1425 KAINTYSGTHGIAAS
+1425 KAINTYSGTHGIVAK

-1468 PASFGLDEGSSI
+1468 PASFGLDEGSSV
-1480 SQIAK
+1480 SQVSK
-1485 VKIGGSGFTTGDK
+1485 VKIGGSGFTAGDT
-1498 VSVNINGTIITA
+1498 VSVNINGTIIQT
-1510 NLTMDSSSA
+1510 DSSTSVASA
-1519 SAMATALMNAIA
+1519 SSMATALMTAINAA
-1531 DQVSKSIKLD
+1531 VSDSITLD
-1541 GDPATVASNKIHMSN
+1541 SNPATLASDRTHMSN

-1579 FSMLGASASDP
+1579 FVMLGSTASSSS
-1590 LQTVSMGTVR
+1590 QTVSMGTVR
-1600 ENNFGRNQITGIV
+1600 ENSFGGNQITGIV
-1613 GANESSSEA
+1613 AANESSSEA
-1622 RTIYGTV
+1622 RTVYGTV
-1629 RMIADPA
+1629 RMIAEPA
-1636 HLPALPSTDGKAPNL
+1636 HLPALPSTDGKSPNL

-1662 VGDDGFTEASN
+1662 TGDDGFSSASN
-1673 FSDLGFSV
+1673 FADLGFSV
-1681 GAFGGR
+1681 GSFGGR

-1735 NVEDR
+1735 AVEDR

-1804 ASSSTELAKT
+1804 AASSTELAKT

>member
-13 SQMALNTSGRAQTV
+13 SQMALSSSGRAQTV
-27 AMQQVSTGKR
+27 AMQQLSTGKR

-121 QIVQIAD
+121 QIVQVAD

-152 KATSNNQYGDVLIN
+152 KATSNNQYGDVLLD

-174 GTASGEQQTITFDT
+174 GAASGEQQTITFDT
-188 SAIPNGAAN
+188 SGVD
-197 EIAVVKFN
+197 AV
-205 PLATGDDLTIGGL
+205 G
-218 TYTAA
+218 
-223 ANNTAAQVAAAFSG
+223 
-237 LANGYKLGDEPVPDP
+237 
-252 LLGAFT
+252 
-258 GTFKGFS
+258 
-265 TGTTTTETPDELTF
+265 
-279 TGIPNGTN
+279 
-287 DPNIEIT
+287 
-294 GAGTVS
+294 
-300 SVVITSGGGGAVDE
+300 
-314 TTKLSF
+314 
-320 KALTAGQTLTL
+320 
-331 AGLTYTAGAGGATAK
+331 
-346 QIAADFA
+346 
-353 DRSNGY
+353 
-359 AGVGGKEP
+359 
-367 VNGTFTGTLNGFSSG
+367 
-382 SASLGTLTFTSASS
+382 
-396 GISVDLMTIDG
+396 
-407 TGAKPSSL
+407 
-415 VIKGGNGAENE
+415 
-426 SATVTFGALK
+426 
-436 AGETV
+436 
-441 TLGGLTY
+441 
-448 TAAADTDANTVA
+448 
-460 TAFASRPDPYAG
+460 
-472 VAGGLSGTLSG
+472 
-483 FSTGDKT
+483 
-490 GTSVTFSSSSLAAN
+490 
-504 VKNLPVGGTGS
+504 
-515 VASIVV
+515 
-521 TNGGNGPLDETA
+521 
-533 TLTFNKELL
+533 
-542 EGDTITIGGLT
+542 
-553 YTATA
+553 
-558 DSSPTDLKTAF
+558 
-569 SNLHE
+569 
-574 GYNSDDTPPAK
+574 
-585 GLFTGSLDGF
+585 
-595 YSEVV
+595 
-600 AGKLIFKSSSAET
+600 
-613 NVDNLAIS
+613 
-621 GTISGVSSE
+621 
-630 PEDLP
+630 
-635 SVIVKNGGP
+635 
-644 LVLNGAGFTGTRT
+644 GFTGTRT
-657 FKFAGETIKL
+657 FKFAGESISL
-667 QWDSIKNTA
+667 QWDSITD
-676 GTAVDTTKMLAQIRQ
+676 GSGSVDHTKLLTQFQQ
-691 QLQATNQWGT
+691 QLQATDQFGS
-701 GSGRTVEISGSKLI
+701 GSGRSVAVSGNNLV
-715 LTYAAKDGDVQ
+715 LTYAAKDGDV
-726 SAQLADTS
+726 SDALLADSS
-734 NDGFFKVGA
+734 NDGFFQVGTLN
-743 IEVSRNALIQTQEM
+743 VSRNAVTQTQEM
-757 FDSNGRFLKSGNL
+757 FDNNGRFLRSGNL
-770 VIEHVDVD
+770 VIEHVDT
-778 NNSTL
+778 NNDGNL
-783 DIKASFVTPDNKSVN
+783 DIKATFVTPDNKSVN
-798 LTGTFDKTQ
+798 LTGTFDESTGKVT
-807 GTIKFLKRDGIN
+807 FLSRDGIN

-825 NLTYLLKDSSGLP
+825 NLTYLLKDSTGMPFDSSSSYV
-838 LNATNRAS
+838 S
-846 DLDLRNF
+846 DDVLVKSNNLSDRNF
-853 KLTVDVSGSI
+853 KLSIDVSGSI

-908 AAVGSGPVGES
+908 ASVGSGPVGES
-919 QSITFAGN
+919 QAITFSGN

-932 ITVGGVSVELSAME
+932 ITVGGVSVELTAME

-955 IAEALRS
+955 IAETMRT

-1001 RDTNLSSVTDTTRRF
+1001 RDTNLSSVTDTTRRY

-1023 GVFAKVNENIFTGK
+1023 GVYAKVNENIFTGK
-1037 SMSGN
+1037 AMSGT

-1079 MTDKTGVVAEDTGS
+1079 ISDKTGVIAEDTGS

-1113 TTSIANDF
+1113 TTSIASDF

-1152 VGDISRVGLLEG
+1152 MGDISRVGLLEG

-1179 LVEAS
+1179 LVEPS
-1184 VKQVSSASF
+1184 IKQVSSAAF
-1193 SGTPLPGDKFTLIVN
+1193 TGPAVAGDKFTLVVN
-1208 GTTHE
+1208 GTEHSISVT
-1213 IEASADSNVLP
+1213 SS
-1224 KFSTLTLQG
+1224 STDFELSTQG
-1233 MRDAMVA
+1233 LRDAMVA
-1240 KFKIDND
+1240 KFAADND

-1256 TVGEFVIR
+1256 TVGEFIIR

-1275 TAMVPAAGSLA
+1275 TAMVPATDSTANM
-1286 KISSVQTVVAN
+1286 SSVKAVVEN
-1297 KIAPFKALGTD
+1297 KIAPFMALGQD
-1308 DLEINGIKIRA
+1308 DLKINGVKIRA

-1330 VASSSNPAASAIAMA
+1330 IASSSNPAASAIAMA

-1376 QLATWDAAP
+1376 QLGTWDAAP
-1385 NEVKDVNEP
+1385 NGTKAVNEP
-1394 VGIQSLYLNGTEI
+1394 VGIQSLYLNGTQI
-1407 KIEFKKD
+1407 KVEFKKD

-1425 KAINTYSGTHGIAAS
+1425 KAINTYSGTHGIVAK

-1468 PASFGLDEGSSI
+1468 PASFGLDEGSSV
-1480 SQIAK
+1480 SQISK
-1485 VKIGGSGFTTGDK
+1485 VKIGGSGFTAGDT
-1498 VSVNINGTIITA
+1498 VSVNINGTIIQT
-1510 NLTMDSSSA
+1510 DSSTSVTSA
-1519 SAMATALMNAIA
+1519 SSMATALMTAINAA
-1531 DQVSKSIKLD
+1531 VSDSITLD
-1541 GDPATVASNKIHMSN
+1541 SNPATLASDRTHMSN

-1579 FSMLGASASDP
+1579 FVMLGSTASSSS
-1590 LQTVSMGTVR
+1590 QTVSMGTVR
-1600 ENNFGRNQITGIV
+1600 ENSFGGNQITGIV
-1613 GANESSSEA
+1613 AANESSSEA
-1622 RTIYGTV
+1622 RTVYGTV
-1629 RMIADPA
+1629 RMIAEPA
-1636 HLPALPSTDGKAPNL
+1636 HLPALPSTDGKSPNL

-1662 VGDDGFTEASN
+1662 TGDDGFSSASN
-1673 FSDLGFSV
+1673 FADLGFSV
-1681 GAFGGR
+1681 GSFGGR

-1735 NVEDR
+1735 AVEDR
-1740 GVRIHTRDGATAVLN
+1740 SVRIHTRDGATAVLN

-1775 NRLDHVIN
+1775 NRLDHVIS

-1804 ASSSTELAKT
+1804 AASSTELAKT

>member
-13 SQMALNTSGRAQTV
+13 SQMALSTSGRAQSV
-27 AMQQVSTGKR
+27 AMQQLSTGKR

-96 IQAVNDTNDNAQRSY
+96 IQAVNDTNDPQQRGY

-152 KATSNNQYGDVLIN
+152 KATSNNQFGDVLLD
-166 PTSTRVIE
+166 PTTNRVIE
-174 GTASGEQQTITFDT
+174 GSASGEQQTVTLTT
-188 SAIPNGAAN
+188 SIPAA
-197 EIAVVKFN
+197 
-205 PLATGDDLTIGGL
+205 
-218 TYTAA
+218 
-223 ANNTAAQVAAAFSG
+223 
-237 LANGYKLGDEPVPDP
+237 
-252 LLGAFT
+252 
-258 GTFKGFS
+258 GFS
-265 TGTTTTETPDELTF
+265 
-279 TGIPNGTN
+279 
-287 DPNIEIT
+287 
-294 GAGTVS
+294 
-300 SVVITSGGGGAVDE
+300 
-314 TTKLSF
+314 
-320 KALTAGQTLTL
+320 
-331 AGLTYTAGAGGATAK
+331 
-346 QIAADFA
+346 
-353 DRSNGY
+353 
-359 AGVGGKEP
+359 
-367 VNGTFTGTLNGFSSG
+367 
-382 SASLGTLTFTSASS
+382 
-396 GISVDLMTIDG
+396 
-407 TGAKPSSL
+407 
-415 VIKGGNGAENE
+415 
-426 SATVTFGALK
+426 
-436 AGETV
+436 
-441 TLGGLTY
+441 
-448 TAAADTDANTVA
+448 
-460 TAFASRPDPYAG
+460 
-472 VAGGLSGTLSG
+472 
-483 FSTGDKT
+483 
-490 GTSVTFSSSSLAAN
+490 
-504 VKNLPVGGTGS
+504 
-515 VASIVV
+515 
-521 TNGGNGPLDETA
+521 
-533 TLTFNKELL
+533 
-542 EGDTITIGGLT
+542 
-553 YTATA
+553 
-558 DSSPTDLKTAF
+558 
-569 SNLHE
+569 
-574 GYNSDDTPPAK
+574 
-585 GLFTGSLDGF
+585 
-595 YSEVV
+595 
-600 AGKLIFKSSSAET
+600 
-613 NVDNLAIS
+613 
-621 GTISGVSSE
+621 
-630 PEDLP
+630 
-635 SVIVKNGGP
+635 
-644 LVLNGAGFTGTRT
+644 GTRT
-657 FKFAGETIKL
+657 FKFAGETINL
-667 QWDSIKNTA
+667 EWASIKTTGANT
-676 GTAVDTTKMLAQIRQ
+676 VDANKLATQIQ
-691 QLQATNQWGT
+691 TQLQATDQFGT
-701 GSGRTVEISGSKLI
+701 GSGRSVAVDSSNKLVI
-715 LTYAAKDGDVQ
+715 TYAAKDGNVTDVQ
-726 SAQLADTS
+726 LVDSA
-734 NDGFFKVGA
+734 NDGYFTVASGGVV
-743 IEVSRNALIQTQEM
+743 VSRSAITQTQEV
-757 FDSNGRFLKSGNL
+757 FDNNGRYLRSGNL
-770 VIEHVDVD
+770 VIEHVDT
-778 NNSTL
+778 NNDGSIGA
-783 DIKASFVTPDNKSVN
+783 DIKATFVTPDNKSVN
-798 LTGTFDKTQ
+798 LTGTFDSTT
-807 GTIKFLKRDGIN
+807 GTVKFLARDGIN
-819 STIISD
+819 STVISD
-825 NLTYLLKDSSGLP
+825 NLTYYLKDSAGAP
-838 LNATNRAS
+838 LDTSATNKNLS
-846 DLDLRNF
+846 TRNF
-853 KLTVDVSGSI
+853 KLSVDVSGSI

-884 DDPYSPVNNANGS
+884 DDPFSPINNANGS

-908 AAVGSGPVGES
+908 ASEGSGPVGES
-919 QSITFAGN
+919 QSITFSGN

-932 ITVGGVSVELSAME
+932 ITVGGVSVELTAME

-955 IAEALRS
+955 IAETMRT

-983 NVDFPV
+983 NVAFPV
-989 SDGEVSSIDVQQ
+989 TDGEVSSIDVQQ
-1001 RDTNLSSVTDTTRRF
+1001 RDTNLTSVTDTTRRY

-1023 GVFAKVNENIFTGK
+1023 GVYAKVNENIFTGK
-1037 SMSGN
+1037 AMSGN
-1042 AVVSGVVF
+1042 SVVAGVVF

-1079 MTDKTGVVAEDTGS
+1079 ISDKTGVIAEDTGS

-1113 TTSIANDF
+1113 TTAIASDF

-1179 LVEAS
+1179 LVEPS
-1184 VKQVSSASF
+1184 VKQVSSAAF
-1193 SGTPLPGDKFTLIVN
+1193 SGVPAVGDKFTLVVN
-1208 GTTHE
+1208 GTEHTVIAH
-1213 IEASADSNVLP
+1213 ASS
-1224 KFSTLTLQG
+1224 STLPNFTAMTPQG
-1233 MRDAMVA
+1233 VRDAMVA
-1240 KFKIDND
+1240 KFAADND

-1256 TVGEFVIR
+1256 TVGEIIIR

-1275 TAMVPAAGSLA
+1275 TALVPVTASTAA
-1286 KISSVQTVVAN
+1286 ISSVKSVVEN
-1297 KIAPFKALGTD
+1297 KIAPFKALGAD
-1308 DLEINGIKIRA
+1308 DLEINGVKIRA
-1319 TNAADDIYSNQ
+1319 TSAADDIYSNQ
-1330 VASSSNPAASAIAMA
+1330 IASSSNPAASAIAMA

-1356 VRAIAN
+1356 VRAVAN

-1376 QLATWDAAP
+1376 KLTTWDSAA
-1385 NEVKDVNEP
+1385 NAVKAVNEP
-1394 VGIQSLYLNGTEI
+1394 VGIQSLYLNGTQI
-1407 KIEFKKD
+1407 KVEFKKD

-1425 KAINTYSGTHGIAAS
+1425 KSINTYSGTHGIVAS

-1447 LEAPDGRNVS
+1447 LEAADGRNVS

-1468 PASFGLDEGSSI
+1468 PASFGLEEGSSV
-1480 SQIAK
+1480 SQISK
-1485 VKIGGSGFTTGDK
+1485 VKIGTGVATFASGDK
-1498 VSVNINGTIITA
+1498 VSVVINGTKIEAT
-1510 NLTMDSSSA
+1510 SA
-1519 SAMATALMNAIA
+1519 AAATSQDAMATLLMTAINSA
-1531 DQVSKSIKLD
+1531 VSASITLD
-1541 GDPATVASNKIHMSN
+1541 GDPSILPSARTGLSN

-1565 PTAVLV
+1565 STSVLV

-1579 FSMLGASASDP
+1579 FSMLGATAATSAQS
-1590 LQTVSMGTVR
+1590 VSIGTMR
-1600 ENNFGRNQITGIV
+1600 ENSFGTNQITGIV
-1613 GANESSSEA
+1613 RANESSSEA
-1622 RTIYGTV
+1622 RTVYGTV
-1629 RMIADPA
+1629 RMIAEPA

-1662 VGDDGFTEASN
+1662 VGDDGFSNASN

-1681 GAFGGR
+1681 GSFGGR

-1735 NVEDR
+1735 AVEDR
-1740 GVRIHTRDGATAVLN
+1740 GVRINTRDGATAVLN

-1783 NLTNVSMNMSASRS
+1783 NLTNVSMNMSSSRS